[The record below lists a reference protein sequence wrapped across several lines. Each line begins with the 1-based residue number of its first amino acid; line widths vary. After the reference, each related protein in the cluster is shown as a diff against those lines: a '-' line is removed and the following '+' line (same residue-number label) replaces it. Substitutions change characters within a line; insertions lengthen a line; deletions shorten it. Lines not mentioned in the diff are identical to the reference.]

1 MKTRHYIIAIMSI
14 ATLTANAQT
23 YTPVSSKNGTIESQ
37 QIMPTGGNYN
47 GTVYEPFSTTAP
59 SEQSTV
65 GASYSPSKAP
75 SRPRRSDE
83 WGTNQD
89 GGDKDPGSPI
99 GDAMVP
105 LMVMAAAMA
114 GVVYLRRRRA
124 IKAAEK

>member
-1 MKTRHYIIAIMSI
+1 MKTRHYIIAILSV

-23 YTPVSSKNGTIESQ
+23 YTPASSKNGTIESQ

-59 SEQSTV
+59 SEQSAV

-75 SRPRRSDE
+75 SRPRRENDSDPFA
-83 WGTNQD
+83 TNQD
-89 GGDKDPGSPI
+89 AGDKDPGSPI

-114 GVVYLRRRRA
+114 GVVYLRRR
-124 IKAAEK
+124 KQTV

>member
-1 MKTRHYIIAIMSI
+1 MKTRHYIIAILSVT
-14 ATLTANAQT
+14 TLTANAQT
-23 YTPVSSKNGTIESQ
+23 YTPASPNDGAIQSQ

-59 SEQSTV
+59 SEQSAV
-65 GASYSPSKAP
+65 GASYSPAKAP
-75 SRPRRSDE
+75 SGPRKL
-83 WGTNQD
+83 D
-89 GGDKDPGSPI
+89 GFNTATEYGQSNESPI